1 VPAGFHAIITAQ
13 FLSALA
19 DNALLLV
26 AIAWLQRTAQ
36 PEWWTP
42 LLKFFFIASYVVL
55 APLVGAVADAVPKA
69 RLMAWTNG
77 IKLLGAAALGFGAHP
92 LLAFAV
98 VGFGAAAYAPAKY
111 GLITERVG
119 PALLVRANAWIE
131 VTVVSAVLLGT
142 ASGGA
147 LVSDAFAG
155 WAPAQGL
162 DRWAAASGFGIG
174 GGLSAA
180 LVLLIVLYAAANA
193 VNLAIRDVFTVRV
206 PLPRRPW
213 RLVREFWA
221 ANRILW
227 RDEGGGRLSL
237 AVTSMF
243 WGAGA
248 VLQFAVLRWATDALG
263 LSLSAAAYLQA
274 AVAIG
279 VVAGAAYA
287 GRHIALDRAPR
298 LWSAGVVLGLLVAA
312 GPAIGS
318 AGPAALLLVGV
329 GVVGGVLMVPM
340 NALLQHRG
348 FRLLS
353 PGRSIAV
360 QGFNENAGI
369 LLMLAGY
376 AALVWAEVP
385 VKPTMVAFGLGIA
398 AAMALLGWRLWRRRR
413 GPARRVP
420 AHTV

>member
-1 VPAGFHAIITAQ
+1 
-13 FLSALA
+13 
-19 DNALLLV
+19 
-26 AIAWLQRTAQ
+26 
-36 PEWWTP
+36 
-42 LLKFFFIASYVVL
+42 
-55 APLVGAVADAVPKA
+55 
-69 RLMAWTNG
+69 
-77 IKLLGAAALGFGAHP
+77 
-92 LLAFAV
+92 
-98 VGFGAAAYAPAKY
+98 
-111 GLITERVG
+111 
-119 PALLVRANAWIE
+119 
-131 VTVVSAVLLGT
+131 
-142 ASGGA
+142 
-147 LVSDAFAG
+147 
-155 WAPAQGL
+155 
-162 DRWAAASGFGIG
+162 
-174 GGLSAA
+174 
-180 LVLLIVLYAAANA
+180 
-193 VNLAIRDVFTVRV
+193 
-206 PLPRRPW
+206 
-213 RLVREFWA
+213 
-221 ANRILW
+221 
-227 RDEGGGRLSL
+227 
-237 AVTSMF
+237 
-243 WGAGA
+243 
-248 VLQFAVLRWATDALG
+248 LRWATDALG
-263 LSLSAAAYLQA
+263 LSLGAAAYLQA

-420 AHTV
+420 VHTV